1 MRKTLFPLTLAAA
14 LGLAMGAAA
23 APEDISTGVMLGKD
37 AEAITS
43 ALVAKG
49 YEVRKVEIE
58 DHELEAYA
66 LKAGARYEIYVDMA
80 SGAVTKV
87 KAND

>member
-1 MRKTLFPLTLAAA
+1 MRKTVFSAALAAA

-23 APEDISTGVMLGKD
+23 APADIAKGETLGND
-37 AEAITS
+37 AEAITA

-49 YEVRKVEIE
+49 YEVRKVESE
-58 DHELEAYA
+58 DGELEAYA
-66 LKAGARYEIYVDMA
+66 LKDGVRYEIYVDTA

-87 KAND
+87 KEDD